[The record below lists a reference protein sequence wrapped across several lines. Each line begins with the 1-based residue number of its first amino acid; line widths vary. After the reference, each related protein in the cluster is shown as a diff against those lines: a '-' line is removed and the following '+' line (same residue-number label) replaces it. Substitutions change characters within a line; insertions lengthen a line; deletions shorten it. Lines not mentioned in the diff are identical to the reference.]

1 MIRLRE
7 DSAAGEAAARARPSI
22 QHRVGACAGQN
33 EGYREIHRD
42 GKDMTGTDAGQR
54 EHRGAL
60 RVYLGAAPGVGK
72 TYAMLEEARRQV
84 QRGADVVVGVAETYG
99 RADTAALLDGLELVP
114 PARLHYRG
122 GTFDE
127 LDLDAVLARRPQIA
141 VVDELAHTNVPGCR
155 NGKRWR
161 DVEELLQAGI
171 DVYSTVNVQH
181 LESLNDV
188 VERITG
194 IQQQETVPD
203 AVVRAADQI
212 DLVDITP
219 EELRTRLAEGK
230 VYEPDRIDTAMTNY
244 FREGNLTALRELA
257 LLWLADQVDIALDKY
272 RVDERITDIWETRER
287 VAVAVTGGPESD
299 KLIHRAA
306 RIASRT
312 SARLMVVHVVTGDGL
327 VGASAKAMAEIRRT
341 AEGLQASVH
350 SIVGDD
356 VAAALLDFARSVDAT
371 QLVLG
376 SSHRSRLSRLLDAGI
391 GERVIR
397 ESGQID
403 VHIVTHARSAP
414 SGPPGVPD
422 ERSRA
427 VLGWVAAVVLPA
439 AIAVGVL
446 VPGNRLGVGAVGALC
461 FLAALAAAALG
472 GVAPAALCLLASGAL
487 LIGAVLTAG
496 ETPPSTTGDIATI
509 VVLLTAAAVV
519 AVVVDAALT
528 RGRVA
533 RRATREAELLTLFA
547 GSVLHGA
554 DLPALLERVRETYG
568 QRGVSLLQ
576 RDRGPV
582 CAVGEHPPATTA
594 AASTVCEV
602 GDGEYALTLSG
613 RRLAAHDL
621 RVLTAIAIQSVAL
634 YRQRQLD
641 EEAREARVLAAAD
654 LVDSSRLAT
663 DEARPRLDRVPVA
676 AAVDRAMR
684 IQSIDTD
691 TVRADIGAAT
701 VRADPGLLDRVLGI
715 LLANALRHSAGRPVR
730 IAAARV
736 GEQCVITVADAG
748 TGIPPGEATAVFDPF
763 RRLDT
768 DRDTTGFG
776 LELALWA
783 ARGFV
788 EAMGGSVTATATPG
802 AGLTVIVTL
811 AAER

>member
-42 GKDMTGTDAGQR
+42 GTDMTGTDAGQR
-54 EHRGAL
+54 DHRGAL

-161 DVEELLQAGI
+161 DVEDLLQAGI
-171 DVYSTVNVQH
+171 DVYSTINVQH
-181 LESLNDV
+181 LESVGDV

-194 IQQQETVPD
+194 IRPRETVPD
-203 AVVRAADQI
+203 SVVRAADQI
-212 DLVDITP
+212 DMVDITP

-230 VYEPDRIDTAMTNY
+230 VYEPARIDAAMTNY

-272 RVDERITDIWETRER
+272 RVGERVTDIWETRER
-287 VAVAVTGGPESD
+287 VVVAVTGGPESER
-299 KLIHRAA
+299 LIHRAA

-341 AEGLQASVH
+341 ADSLQASVH

-356 VAAALLDFARSVDAT
+356 VAAALLDFAGAVDAT

-376 SSHRSRLSRLLDAGI
+376 SSHRSRLSRLLDPGI

-397 ESGQID
+397 GSGQID
-403 VHIVTHARSAP
+403 VHIVTHARSAR
-414 SGPPGVPD
+414 SRRAVPD
-422 ERSRA
+422 RRA
-427 VLGWVAAVVLPA
+427 RTDLVWVV
-439 AIAVGVL
+439 
-446 VPGNRLGVGAVGALC
+446 
-461 FLAALAAAALG
+461 AAALC
-472 GVAPAALCLLASGAL
+472 VLASGAL
-487 LIGAVLTAG
+487 LIGAAATAG
-496 ETPPSTTGDIATI
+496 QTRPSATGTVAS
-509 VVLLTAAAVV
+509 VVLLLIAAAVTAV
-519 AVVVDAALT
+519 AVDAALT
-528 RGRVA
+528 RGRAA
-533 RRATREAELLTLFA
+533 RRATREAELLTAIA
-547 GSVLHGA
+547 GFVLRGA

-568 QRGVSLLQ
+568 QRAVSLLR
-576 RDRGPV
+576 RDDGPV
-582 CAVGEHPPATTA
+582 CAVGERPPRTTT

-602 GDGEYALTLSG
+602 GDGEYTLALSG
-613 RRLAAHDL
+613 HRLAAHDL
-621 RVLTAIAIQSVAL
+621 RVLTAIAVQSVAL
-634 YRQRQLD
+634 YRRRQLD
-641 EEAREARVLAAAD
+641 AEAREARALAAAD
-654 LVDSSRLAT
+654 LLDSSRLVT
-663 DEARPRLDRVPVA
+663 GPARPELHRVPVA
-676 AAVDRAMR
+676 AAVRRALHAER
-684 IQSIDTD
+684 DD
-691 TVRADIGAAT
+691 LHAVRVDVGAVT
-701 VRADPGLLDRVLGI
+701 VRADPALLDRALGI

-736 GEQCVITVADAG
+736 GERCVITIADAG
-748 TGIPPGEATAVFDPF
+748 TGIPPDEAPAVLDPF

-768 DRDTTGFG
+768 DGDTTGFG
-776 LELALWA
+776 LGLGLWA

-788 EAMGGSVTATATPG
+788 EAMGGSITATATPG

-811 AAER
+811 VADR